1 MEKKIDL
8 CGSELVA
15 LAGSVAVALSKKLG
29 NDDLRKLRFLLN
41 AISSNLLIIEAEG
54 RTRTDKKDC

>member
-1 MEKKIDL
+1 MGKKIDL

-15 LAGSVAVALSKKLG
+15 LAGSMAVALSKKFC
-29 NDDLRKLRFLLN
+29 NDDLRKVRFLLN

-54 RTRTDKKDC
+54 RTRDKKGDC

>member
-15 LAGSVAVALSKKLG
+15 LAGSVAVALSKKFN
-29 NDDLRKLRFLLN
+29 NDDLRKIRFLLN

-54 RTRTDKKDC
+54 RSRDKKGDC